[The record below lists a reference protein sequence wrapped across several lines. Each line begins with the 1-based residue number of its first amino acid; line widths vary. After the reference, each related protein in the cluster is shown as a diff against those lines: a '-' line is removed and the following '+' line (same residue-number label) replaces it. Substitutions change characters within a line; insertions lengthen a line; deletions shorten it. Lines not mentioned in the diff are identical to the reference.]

1 MVTVVSKILLLV
13 VLLGSFENAAS
24 NLDVESRGLS
34 FLHPVVAH
42 SNDIVEKEDATTVSY
57 YGYEGGKGDGKGG
70 KDMKSE
76 KKSGKK
82 TKFYDDSTISYD
94 SDSNASVR
102 NKGDNKSGKS
112 FGNGFG
118 KGMKS
123 EKKDGNIHA
132 PNDYEVEYEVVVH
145 YEEDSEIGDSLDDGK
160 RYDSKSSK
168 NRPMIP
174 DFEYI
179 EIGYKSWKS
188 GKAVKSEDGVYY
200 ESTGLKS
207 GKAVSVKTSKEGKS
221 VNAKLPKAPTIS
233 PNPTI
238 APAPTSTPY
247 PTEVGSFGIDVPL
260 YSLAYKLLSTNEP
273 KTEELNELSEATRA
287 YLFDFF
293 SDEFDEDDFTI
304 FKEFLS
310 DILGFSAS
318 KNTPVVV
325 DYKSVAR
332 FDQLSTITPTT
343 VQLGSAV
350 EEAFT
355 GLHMIQYEDWLEE
368 MLPSKNIFVGSKVQY
383 YQGEGIPNTSRRGMS
398 ATGIAA
404 SAVAFTLLVAGAVL
418 YKSKSDS
425 AGNGI
430 DKLNK
435 SHGDMTVAGET
446 FAGETFDGTSSV
458 SAASVDYVRRYNDE
472 EEGMEID
479 NLGSIPES
487 HDTDSIKPTW
497 SDDVDEN
504 EDKGRDLG
512 RGIVPSNA
520 VSAFRGSVTSA
531 PRTTSFEDVALQA
544 PSFGHKFQDN
554 VMPDPS
560 SSEDNASQM
569 SDSELS
575 QFVDS
580 TRQVDN
586 QTSGGHT
593 LEIKSLLSMD
603 SMDENSTSD
612 LSVRDNSSRR
622 LRTVAEIE
630 ALLSSELKDDNNTQ
644 ASITSGTNI
653 QTQHQMNRPRTVE
666 EIESLLTADD
676 DDTVVELPFSDEDE
690 SIVE

>member
-1 MVTVVSKILLLV
+1 MVTMVSKLLLLV
-13 VLLGSFENAAS
+13 VLLGSFEKAAS
-24 NLDVESRGLS
+24 NGDVESRGLS
-34 FLHPVVAH
+34 FLHPAVTH

-57 YGYEGGKGDGKGG
+57 YGYKGGKGGGKGG

-82 TKFYDDSTISYD
+82 EKFYDDSTISYD
-94 SDSNASVR
+94 SDSNASVQ
-102 NKGDNKSGKS
+102 NKGSNKSGES

-145 YEEDSEIGDSLDDGK
+145 YEEDSEIEDSLDDGK
-160 RYDSKSSK
+160 RYGSKSSK

-179 EIGYKSWKS
+179 EIGHKSWKS
-188 GKAVKSEDGVYY
+188 GKAVNSEDGVYY

-221 VNAKLPKAPTIS
+221 INVKLPKAPTIS

-260 YSLAYKLLSTNEP
+260 YSLAYKLMSTNEP
-273 KTEELNELSEATRA
+273 KTEELNELAEATRT

-304 FKEFLS
+304 FNQFLS

-383 YQGEGIPNTSRRGMS
+383 YQGEGIPDTSRRGIS

-425 AGNGI
+425 AGNRI

-435 SHGDMTVAGET
+435 SHGDMTLAGET

-458 SAASVDYVRRYNDE
+458 SAASVDYDRRYNDE
-472 EEGMEID
+472 EEGMKID
-479 NLGSIPES
+479 NLGSI
-487 HDTDSIKPTW
+487 H
-497 SDDVDEN
+497 EN
-504 EDKGRDLG
+504 EDKGRVLG

-531 PRTTSFEDVALQA
+531 PGTTSFEDVALQA
-544 PSFGHKFQDN
+544 PAFGHKFQDN
-554 VMPDPS
+554 AMPDPS

-593 LEIKSLLSMD
+593 LEIKSLMSMD

-644 ASITSGTNI
+644 ASITSGSNI